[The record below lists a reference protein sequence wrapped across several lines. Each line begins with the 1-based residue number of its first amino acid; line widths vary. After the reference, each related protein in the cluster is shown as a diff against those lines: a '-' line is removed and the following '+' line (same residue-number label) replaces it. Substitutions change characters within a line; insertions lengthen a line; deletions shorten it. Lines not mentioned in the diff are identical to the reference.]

1 MVLATASGTGTSP
14 VAVRYIGQGTYW
26 LSLLLRILFF
36 HLTTQT
42 LLFFFQC
49 RVSVFLWGNAL
60 IPALSACE
68 VRTCYAHLSFFLSS
82 KPEVYTATNKSE
94 NVSGAAMRTAGNL
107 LRVSIVAVQYCSR
120 EITYHR
126 PLSRRLDRCDRVI
139 QNESRD
145 PFGGNVY
152 YVTMQITFLTRKFRN
167 GERNLHCDVVHIT
180 TKWVSS
186 LTLDCNGVF
195 AIKAYGYV
203 YG

>member
-1 MVLATASGTGTSP
+1 MSSKSSFRLNIFNIYHTTGLIRNATPGYRGVPRARYSTSSSSTSGTSGTASGTSDSP

-94 NVSGAAMRTAGNL
+94 NASGAAMRMNK
-107 LRVSIVAVQYCSR
+107 R
-120 EITYHR
+120 
-126 PLSRRLDRCDRVI
+126 
-139 QNESRD
+139 
-145 PFGGNVY
+145 
-152 YVTMQITFLTRKFRN
+152 
-167 GERNLHCDVVHIT
+167 
-180 TKWVSS
+180 
-186 LTLDCNGVF
+186 
-195 AIKAYGYV
+195 
-203 YG
+203 

>member
-1 MVLATASGTGTSP
+1 MSSKSSFRLNSFNIYHTTGLIRNATPGYRGVPRARYSTSTSSSGTASGSGTGSGTSP

-68 VRTCYAHLSFFLSS
+68 VRTCYAHLSFFLGS

-94 NVSGAAMRTAGNL
+94 NASGAAMRMNK
-107 LRVSIVAVQYCSR
+107 R
-120 EITYHR
+120 
-126 PLSRRLDRCDRVI
+126 
-139 QNESRD
+139 
-145 PFGGNVY
+145 
-152 YVTMQITFLTRKFRN
+152 
-167 GERNLHCDVVHIT
+167 
-180 TKWVSS
+180 
-186 LTLDCNGVF
+186 
-195 AIKAYGYV
+195 
-203 YG
+203 